1 LPRLGST
8 VVFDAYGR
16 PTPIRA
22 RASARKREND
32 GIPKKEGRHM
42 KRLGFLLAA
51 LTLAGAALVTAS
63 ASTGVTRTICHR
75 TASKTNP
82 YVKLRVSGKTLAAHL
97 KHPADIIPAPR
108 GGCPRT
114 VLTAT
119 SGGRAFGIAL
129 TGEAESP
136 AGDPVGTG
144 TATVRLRAGQGQV
157 CYQLA
162 VSNLPAAAAAHIH
175 RASAGASGPVV
186 VPLQTPN
193 AAGTSSGCATAARAL
208 VNAIL
213 AGPASYYV
221 NVHTAEF
228 PAGAVRGQLTGTSA
242 DSFGKILALDLKGT
256 SEPNAKGTA
265 VLRIRKD
272 ADVICYRLHAENIT
286 LPATAAH
293 IHRGAAGV
301 NGPVVFPFTAP
312 GASGDSSGCAAPT
325 AGLMDEI
332 LGNLPGFYVNVHT
345 QEHPAG
351 AIRAQLG

>member
-1 LPRLGST
+1 M
-8 VVFDAYGR
+8 
-16 PTPIRA
+16 
-22 RASARKREND
+22 N
-32 GIPKKEGRHM
+32 
-42 KRLGFLLAA
+42 RLGFLLAA
-51 LTLAGAALVTAS
+51 LTLAGAALVSAS
-63 ASTGVTRTICHR
+63 ASTGVARTICHR

-82 YVKLRVSGKTLAAHL
+82 YVKLRVSGKALAAHF
-97 KHPADIIPAPR
+97 KHPADIIPAPP

-114 VLTAT
+114 LLTPT
-119 SGGRAFGIAL
+119 SGGRAFGVAL
-129 TGEAESP
+129 TGEVESP
-136 AGDPVGTG
+136 VGDPVGTG
-144 TATVRLRAGQGQV
+144 TATIRLRAGQGQV

-162 VSNLPAAAAAHIH
+162 V
-175 RASAGASGPVV
+175 
-186 VPLQTPN
+186 TP
-193 AAGTSSGCATAARAL
+193 L

-242 DSFGKILALDLKGT
+242 DSFGRILALELKGT

-272 ADVICYRLHAENIT
+272 AGLICYRLHAENIT

-293 IHRGAAGV
+293 IHRGAAGT

-312 GASGDSSGCAAPT
+312 GASGDSSGCTPPA
-325 AGLMDEI
+325 AGLIDEI